1 MEHESGPRTD
11 NGRVGMHNDTWN
23 IAEVRAMYDHFVTQS
38 KHGLW
43 APRRPYEEQVL
54 LDIMKKRM
62 FAMIVDYNFT
72 EL

>member
-1 MEHESGPRTD
+1 MSQDQEPTTD
-11 NGRVGMHNDTWN
+11 EWACTMTLN
-23 IAEVRAMYDHFVTQS
+23 IAEVRAMYDHFCYAIETWP
-38 KHGLW
+38 G